1 MRKVKKYGYMF
12 IFTIFIIIV
21 LFIVFLF
28 KQMDSKLISI
38 EIKDNEIKIMHNT
51 YPIDDIVDV
60 DLLNEVSLSGGSGS
74 NTPNTNIG
82 CYKVNGDKFESKVY
96 IHKNISPFIRLTTK
110 DSVIVF
116 NEDDADKTSG
126 VYNKLI
132 ELIKKSE

>member
-1 MRKVKKYGYMF
+1 MEKVKKCGYMF
-12 IFTIFIIIV
+12 LFTIFIIIV
-21 LFIVFLF
+21 LFIGLLF
-28 KQMDSKLISI
+28 KQMDSNLTSI
-38 EIKDNEIKIMHNT
+38 EITDNGIEIRRNT
-51 YPIDDIVDV
+51 YTLDDIVDV

-74 NTPNTNIG
+74 NTPNTNSG
-82 CYKVNGDKFESKVY
+82 CYKVNGDKFKSKVY

-116 NEDDADKTSG
+116 NEDNADKTRD